1 MSTMTRISDATGR
14 IDLRRRRDRRRRWLW
29 RGVAAGVLAVLGG
42 LTWLLLFSTVLGVR
56 TIEVSGATI
65 TNADDVRR
73 LADVSPG
80 TPLARI
86 DLDAVATRVAGLPAV
101 DTVTVSR
108 VWPGTIG
115 IRIVERTPLF
125 AIETPGGYWIADHEG
140 VIFNS
145 AADAPKGLMIAQI
158 TGNDPRLVRDLGTV
172 LSALPAEVHKRVRQ
186 VSAET
191 ADSITLHLDGGV
203 RVVWGSADQSALK
216 AQVIVPLLQQ
226 KGTVYDVSAP
236 SNPTV
241 K

>member
-1 MSTMTRISDATGR
+1 
-14 IDLRRRRDRRRRWLW
+14 
-29 RGVAAGVLAVLGG
+29 
-42 LTWLLLFSTVLGVR
+42 
-56 TIEVSGATI
+56 
-65 TNADDVRR
+65 
-73 LADVSPG
+73 
-80 TPLARI
+80 
-86 DLDAVATRVAGLPAV
+86 
-101 DTVTVSR
+101 
-108 VWPGTIG
+108 
-115 IRIVERTPLF
+115 
-125 AIETPGGYWIADHEG
+125 
-140 VIFNS
+140 
-145 AADAPKGLMIAQI
+145 MIAQI

-191 ADSITLHLDGGV
+191 ADSITLQLDGGV

>member
-1 MSTMTRISDATGR
+1 MAVA
-14 IDLRRRRDRRRRWLW
+14 
-29 RGVAAGVLAVLGG
+29 GVAAGVLAVLGG

-108 VWPGTIG
+108 VWPGTID

-125 AIETPGGYWIADHEG
+125 AIETPAG
-140 VIFNS
+140 
-145 AADAPKGLMIAQI
+145 
-158 TGNDPRLVRDLGTV
+158 TGSPTTRGSSSTLPLTHPR
-172 LSALPAEVHKRVRQ
+172 A
-186 VSAET
+186 
-191 ADSITLHLDGGV
+191 
-203 RVVWGSADQSALK
+203 
-216 AQVIVPLLQQ
+216 
-226 KGTVYDVSAP
+226 
-236 SNPTV
+236 
-241 K
+241 